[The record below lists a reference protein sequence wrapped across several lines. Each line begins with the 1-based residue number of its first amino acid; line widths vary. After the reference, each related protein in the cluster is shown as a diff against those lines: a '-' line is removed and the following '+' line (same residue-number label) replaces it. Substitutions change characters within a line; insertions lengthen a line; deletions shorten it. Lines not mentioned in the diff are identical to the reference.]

1 MAIQTGLQG
10 APTFQETK
18 AAFPLLP
25 LPGHPLPQAGRGW
38 GWRRYNAPT
47 PRACVKACVKPR
59 RNEACGGFFTPSVS
73 SLPLGEGR
81 GQFFGQT
88 RHGSGHATVQFL
100 RRFSHRLLQSL
111 RHVSLNR
118 TRRNEL
124 PAFKILPR
132 RRVVER
138 GFSGLGK
145 RCRLWKNR
153 GRTLNTRLSFFHLAF
168 LVRLLERLR
177 TGFWEG
183 GSGNESSPTDVKAH
197 KKRESKR
204 HCG

>member
-1 MAIQTGLQG
+1 M
-10 APTFQETK
+10 
-18 AAFPLLP
+18 
-25 LPGHPLPQAGRGW
+25 AGRLVREVKRKNMTRQKPGAQSLSPACER
-38 GWRRYNAPT
+38 GVGERAPLQCAHS
-47 PRACVKACVKPR
+47 PRACVKPR

-81 GQFFGQT
+81 GEFFGQT

-153 GRTLNTRLSFFHLAF
+153 GRTLNTRLSFFHPAF

-177 TGFWEG
+177 TGFGEG
-183 GSGNESSPTDVKAH
+183 GSGNESSHTDVKAH
-197 KKRESKR
+197 KKT
-204 HCG
+204 